1 MNFSILRLLTIFNA
15 LLPLALLTGPFIPDL
30 FISVSCILFVIYS
43 AQNWDKISKYYN
55 NFFFKIILIFWF
67 YILIRSLFSVD
78 IVLSLQSSL
87 FYIRFSF
94 LALIVWFLLDNNRD
108 FIKYFFSVALLS
120 YSLALID
127 GYYQYFF
134 DVNLFGIFSPGLRMS
149 LVMND
154 NLLLGSYLARLFP
167 LILAI
172 GIYLFSKNKYF
183 LPLTG
188 ILFILTD
195 ILVYL
200 TGERTSFFLLL
211 ASSIFIIF
219 FLSKFKIFRLL
230 TLLCSLIVI
239 FFITLSDHQIKER
252 NINVTINQMGLNKGL
267 DEAVFFTHM
276 HHSHFMS
283 ALNMFY
289 DNKIFGQG
297 PKTFR
302 VLCSKEE
309 FEYDE
314 FACSTHPHNT
324 YFQLLAET
332 GMIGILFI
340 LIFIITLIKLLFYH
354 FISSIRGKEKMLS
367 DFELCLLACFLTTL
381 WPIMPTQNFFNNWIN
396 IIYYLPIGYFLFS
409 LANKEINVK

>member
-67 YILIRSLFSVD
+67 YIFIRSLFTIDV
-78 IVLSLQSSL
+78 ILSLESSL

-94 LALIVWFLLDNNRD
+94 LALIVWFLLDNNRN
-108 FIKYFFSVALLS
+108 FIKYFFLVAFFS

-134 DVNLFGIFSPGLRMS
+134 DVNLFGIYSPGLRMS

-172 GIYLFSKNKYF
+172 GIYLFSKNNYF
-183 LPLTG
+183 LPLSG

-211 ASSIFIIF
+211 ISSIFIIC

-230 TLLCSLIVI
+230 TLSCSLIVI
-239 FFITLSDHQIKER
+239 FFITLSDVQIKER
-252 NINVTINQMGLNKGL
+252 NIDATINQMGLKKGL
-267 DEAVFFTHM
+267 DEVVFFTHI
-276 HHSHFMS
+276 HHSHYMS
-283 ALNMFY
+283 ALNMYY

-314 FACSTHPHNT
+314 FSCSTHPHNS

-340 LIFIITLIKLLFYH
+340 SIFIITLIRLLFHH
-354 FISSIRGKEKMLS
+354 FISSIRAKEKILS
-367 DFELCLLACFLTTL
+367 DFELCLLACFLTSL

-396 IIYYLPIGYFLFS
+396 IIYYLPIGFFLFS
-409 LANKEINVK
+409 LANKKIN